1 MEKLSRGIS
10 ERMRRNSGS
19 GALSV
24 DIDLDINDLEYFLL
38 HLSKYTDDADIA
50 SLSKEHFTGLSAR
63 FRAHDNGSEL
73 CLDELNEVITML
85 SAFLGS
91 APGLPSNLVA
101 QVHSYVGLIREKQ
114 QRHTCAIR
122 SLLKALWIQT
132 STAGTPLL
140 EIAITENRLGLAYGM
155 SGNYP
160 QAISLLEKAIDCYVK
175 MGVKVDHPCMINAQ
189 AVLSDFRSRH
199 LQLTLPMGTKRM
211 NRTRRLTHIDDVI
224 NEDREYF
231 SERFSLS
238 ERF

>member
-1 MEKLSRGIS
+1 
-10 ERMRRNSGS
+10 MRRNSS
-19 GALSV
+19 SSILSV
-24 DIDLDINDLEYFLL
+24 DLDLDINDLEYFLL

-50 SLSKEHFTGLSAR
+50 SLSKEHFAGLAAR
-63 FRAHDNGSEL
+63 FRSHDNSNSSEL

-91 APGLPSNLVA
+91 APGLSSNLVA

-122 SLLKALWIQT
+122 SLLKALWLQT

-140 EIAITENRLGLAYGM
+140 AIAITENRLGLAYGM

-175 MGVKVDHPCMINAQ
+175 TGVKADHPCMINAQ

-199 LQLTLPMGTKRM
+199 LQLTLHMGTKRM
-211 NRTRRLTHIDDVI
+211 HRTRRLTRIDDVI